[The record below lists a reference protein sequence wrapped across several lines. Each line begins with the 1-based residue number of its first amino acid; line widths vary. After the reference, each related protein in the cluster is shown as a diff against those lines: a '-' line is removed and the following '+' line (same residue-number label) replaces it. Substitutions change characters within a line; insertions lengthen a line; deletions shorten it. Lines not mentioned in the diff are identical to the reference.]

1 MRSPVWQTDLYN
13 CDRELDYSEWNC
25 GLLGICFWRE
35 GLEAAFSLEW
45 TGASFNL
52 RSLFAAFWGEA
63 DRDGEFF
70 DFGEGGGGVSGA
82 VVKDW
87 GYLGSSGTRGLGF
100 PVSELLV
107 AIREDLRRESLH
119 QVKLAVVAVP
129 AEHAREV
136 ATELVNAGVQG
147 ILW

>member
-1 MRSPVWQTDLYN
+1 
-13 CDRELDYSEWNC
+13 
-25 GLLGICFWRE
+25 
-35 GLEAAFSLEW
+35 
-45 TGASFNL
+45 
-52 RSLFAAFWGEA
+52 
-63 DRDGEFF
+63 
-70 DFGEGGGGVSGA
+70 
-82 VVKDW
+82 VKDW

-147 ILW
+147 IL